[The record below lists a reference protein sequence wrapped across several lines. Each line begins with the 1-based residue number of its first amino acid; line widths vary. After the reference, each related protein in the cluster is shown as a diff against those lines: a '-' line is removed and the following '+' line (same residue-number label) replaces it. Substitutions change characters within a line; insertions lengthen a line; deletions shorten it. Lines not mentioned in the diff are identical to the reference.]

1 MFRLILNIILFLGSV
16 LCLII
21 APTFRLWIAAIVASE
36 FSWVFLL
43 VSVALLLWSLNSQK
57 LRAINVTLGVLTIAF
72 FMTPMVMAWNI
83 GRTLPEDLAS
93 RLGNR
98 SPQVQST
105 SMAFRFSKMITGI
118 NSPSIGYQR
127 HNYADLDD
135 HKLTLDFYSSER
147 KGLRPC
153 VVVIHGGSWCSGNSE
168 QLPELN
174 SHLARDGYH
183 VASVNYRLAPKYTS
197 PAPVEDITEAL
208 RYLKKHSLQLGI
220 DTGNFILL
228 GRSAG
233 AQLALVTAYTSK
245 EPGIRGVINFYG
257 PTDMVWGYH
266 APSNPLVLDAKKVME
281 DFLGGPYEK
290 VPQNYIQSSPV
301 EVVGPSSVPTLI
313 IHGENDAL
321 VSYEHCRRL
330 QKKLEDHH
338 IPHYVLSLPWATHG
352 CDYTLNGPS
361 GQLTTYAV
369 EYFVREVIQP
379 SASGTTESVPPLAA
393 YGN

>member
-16 LCLII
+16 LCLIV

-43 VSVALLLWSLNSQK
+43 VSVALLVWSLNSPK
-57 LRAINVTLGVLTIAF
+57 FRAINVTLGVLTIAF

-83 GRTLPEDLAS
+83 GRTLPQDLAS
-93 RLGNR
+93 QLGNR
-98 SPQVQST
+98 ARQAQSP
-105 SMAFRFSKMITGI
+105 SMAFQFSRMITGI
-118 NSPSIGYQR
+118 NAPSIGYQR
-127 HNYADLDD
+127 LEYADLD
-135 HKLTLDFYSSER
+135 HNKLTLDFYSSER

-153 VVVIHGGSWCSGNSE
+153 VVVIHGGSWCGGNSE

-174 SHLARDGYH
+174 SQLARDGYH

-208 RYLKKHSLQLGI
+208 RYLKKHSNQLGI

-233 AQLALVTAYTSK
+233 AQLALVTAYTSQV
-245 EPGIRGVINFYG
+245 PGIRGVINFYG
-257 PTDMVWGYH
+257 PTDMVWGYQ

-290 VPQNYIQSSPV
+290 MPQNYIQSSPV
-301 EVVGPSSVPTLI
+301 EAVSPSSVPTLI

-330 QKKLEDHH
+330 QKKLTDHH

-369 EYFVREVIQP
+369 EYFVREVVQP
-379 SASGTTESVPPLAA
+379 TVFETIESVPPLAA